1 MPQTHQRDAQP
12 TYVVDRNTEA
22 GAFYFGP
29 NSCRLIVRALRAQ
42 ADRGGESPEAARA
55 LRELALVF
63 ASVWRPEA
71 GHPDA

>member
-1 MPQTHQRDAQP
+1 MPTTRHQDARP
-12 TYVVDRNTEA
+12 VYVIDRNTEA
-22 GAFYFGP
+22 GVGYFGP
-29 NSCRLIVRALRAQ
+29 NSCRLITRALRAQ

-55 LRELALVF
+55 LRDLALVF